1 MNKLASY
8 NYDILDYILAGDFEK
23 IGKVVKP
30 LSDTAKTANV
40 PDFEETQD
48 MPDTHFALITYH
60 PGQGE
65 IKKYAKYD
73 PASTEL
79 SIAFLAERY
88 KELPDEIVKTA
99 ATNLKKASLA
109 YGVEFPEELEEF
121 VKKSKYINPMVNI
134 TAIDEYA
141 FNQKLAWADGDD
153 EDKVSKYALPEEK
166 KYPISDKEEIEK
178 AAEYFNTY
186 VDELPPEKALQYA
199 SNVKK
204 ASQAY
209 DVDIKGTKLE
219 KFANLSISDTNEDIA
234 LHIKQRKGFI
244 PTTKEAA
251 HEAYDELEKNAS
263 TLTPGD
269 LSRQLTELDI
279 ENKIDHHWGHGIANP
294 AVASFKEKR
303 AEAAPEVSLSQLRR
317 IPSAELTA
325 LVGTEA
331 VDDLTG
337 EEGELVYDTLPRP
350 IKKEVKRLAE
360 NS

>member
-23 IGKVVKP
+23 IGEVVKP
-30 LSDTAKTANV
+30 LTDIAKTANV
-40 PDFEETQD
+40 PDFDQTQE
-48 MPDTHFALITYH
+48 MPDTNFALITYH

-73 PASTEL
+73 AASTEL
-79 SIAFLAERY
+79 SVAFLANRY
-88 KELPDEIVKTA
+88 NDLPDEIVKTA
-99 ATNLKKASLA
+99 ATNLKKAASL
-109 YGVEFPEELEEF
+109 YSIDFPEALNEF
-121 VKKSKYINPMVNI
+121 IKSADYIDPVVNI

-141 FNQKLAWADGDD
+141 FTQKLAWSNE
-153 EDKVSKYALPEEK
+153 EDPIAEYAIPSEK
-166 KYPISDKEEIEK
+166 KYPISSREQIEK

-186 VDELPPEKALQYA
+186 VNDLNPAEALEYA

-204 ASQAY
+204 ASEAF
-209 DVDIKGTKLE
+209 DVNIQGSKLE
-219 KFANLSISDTNEDIA
+219 KFASLSLDKLNDDII
-234 LHIKQRKGFI
+234 LHIKQRKDYI
-244 PTTKEAA
+244 PTTETEKHAS
-251 HEAYDELEKNAS
+251 YDELEKTAMELEPS
-263 TLTPGD
+263 I
-269 LSRQLTELDI
+269 LSSQLTELDI
-279 ENKIDHHWGHGIANP
+279 ENGIDHHWGHGISNP
-294 AVASFKEKR
+294 AIAVFKEKI
-303 AEAAPEVSLSQLRR
+303 AAQGDVTVEQLRK

-337 EEGELVYDTLPRP
+337 DEGVLVYNTLPRP